1 MLGMIINGMLNS
13 FSWPLMGWLNTKLM
27 FSLIEMT
34 YDVEK
39 GQAELYYY
47 LGLFAIFV
55 VGMGVLASTQ
65 GLMFGV
71 GGENLTCGV
80 RNELMKGIIHK
91 QYCWFDNESHAPG
104 VLTNVMAEDVM
115 ALNGMTTETLATAT
129 TAILGLIVGFTMS
142 AYFSWQMAL
151 LTTLSSP
158 ILLVGVYGMNR
169 LQWGNKKGGSQ
180 GRN

>member
-1 MLGMIINGMLNS
+1 
-13 FSWPLMGWLNTKLM
+13 M

-39 GQAELYYY
+39 GRAELYYY
-47 LGLFAIFV
+47 IGLFAGFC
-55 VGMGVLASTQ
+55 VLCGLLRSCE

-71 GGENLTCGV
+71 GGENLTCEV
-80 RNELMKGIIHK
+80 RNELMKGIIFK
-91 QYCWFDNESHAPG
+91 QYCWFDNEGHAPG

-129 TAILGLIVGFTMS
+129 TAILGLTIGITLS

-151 LTTLSSP
+151 LTTASSP
-158 ILLVGVYGMNR
+158 IMLVGVYGMNR
-169 LQWGNKKGGSQ
+169 L
-180 GRN
+180 